1 MKAGRCHTALA
12 SEFGLH
18 SSGQNLLVPCI
29 FIYEEVGPKTRIR
42 LRQRLLWALLLR
54 FRGRLYKKVFSG
66 SRSKM
71 DWYKTGFSNWGE
83 RTFVKG

>member
-1 MKAGRCHTALA
+1 MA
-12 SEFGLH
+12 SEFG
-18 SSGQNLLVPCI
+18 LVPCI
-29 FIYEEVGPKTRIR
+29 FIYEEVGPETRNR

-54 FRGRLYKKVFSG
+54 FRGRLYKKVFSD

-83 RTFVKG
+83 RTFCQRIKPIFLKF

>member
-1 MKAGRCHTALA
+1 MA

-29 FIYEEVGPKTRIR
+29 FIYEKVGPKTRNR

-54 FRGRLYKKVFSG
+54 FRGRLYKKRCFQAVEARWIGMKLDFQI
-66 SRSKM
+66 
-71 DWYKTGFSNWGE
+71 GE
-83 RTFVKG
+83 RGLFSKDKTHIS